1 MTYTIELLQKHHNR
15 QDFDCGED
23 TLNVFIKQFAR
34 QNSEKGLGRTFVAV
48 LPDDWR
54 IYGYYTIA
62 SGAVRFDTLP
72 EKLPKYPIPVVLL
85 GRLAVDNA
93 AKGQKLGEALLLDAL
108 KRAVNIADQL
118 GIYAVE
124 VYALSESAR
133 AFYQKYGFIELSDDK
148 FHLHLPLKTI
158 KDLGLY

>member
-1 MTYTIELLQKHHNR
+1 MIYTIELLQKHHNR
-15 QDFDCGED
+15 ASFDCGAES
-23 TLNVFIKQFAR
+23 LNAFIKQFAR

-48 LPDDWR
+48 LPGDSR
-54 IYGYYTIA
+54 VYGYYTIA

-72 EKLPKYPIPVVLL
+72 KKLPPYPIPVVLL

-93 AKGQKLGEALLLDAL
+93 AKGQKLGEGLLLDAL
-108 KRAVNIADQL
+108 KRGVRIADQL

-133 AFYQKYGFIELSDDK
+133 VFYQKYGFIELSDDRL
-148 FHLHLPLKTI
+148 HLHLPIKTI
-158 KDLGLY
+158 KDLGL